1 MMRNRILAVAA
12 VLGLLGG
19 LAVLASPGSA
29 GPVDPITVTRIDG
42 TYPQVGPVGSG
53 LTDVFLSQGKAT
65 SPQVPAFAFSVS
77 NLELMSGPG
86 GTIQIGSPAAGPPT
100 LTLAN
105 PSNAGQMAVFDL
117 PTTMYWGSGS
127 HPGATLDARV
137 FLASNTF
144 ADLNFSAFKPPEG
157 GEFALSTKG
166 IEIDSFTNTV
176 TVSPGATASFSLTAV
191 PEPASAVLM
200 LAAGAAALAGLGLR
214 RLRRRPAG

>member
-12 VLGLLGG
+12 VLGLFGG

-29 GPVDPITVTRIDG
+29 AIFMNFIDG
-42 TYPQVGPVGSG
+42 TYPQVSPVGSG
-53 LTDVFLSQGKAT
+53 LTDIFLTNGEAT

-144 ADLNFSAFKPPEG
+144 A
-157 GEFALSTKG
+157 
-166 IEIDSFTNTV
+166 
-176 TVSPGATASFSLTAV
+176 
-191 PEPASAVLM
+191 
-200 LAAGAAALAGLGLR
+200 AGLFR
-214 RLRRRPAG
+214 RHGTWLHHGSIRLIRLKRTWPRGWRRSSA